1 MAQWLVAG
9 GIVMV
14 PLLLFS
20 LLTLALVA
28 ERIWFWLRI
37 SRQQRRVVA
46 DLLGG
51 YADNPQGAIAKLK
64 QYTHLPMARIF
75 LAALTLD
82 EATPE
87 EFSLALESAA
97 QAELPLLK
105 RFQTVFETVVGVAP
119 LLGLLGTV
127 LGLMQVLSSIRLGEG
142 AASADGVSL
151 GVGEALVST
160 AAGLVVAIV
169 ALLFANL
176 FQGLYRRQ
184 RAMIQEAGG
193 KLEVLHRRYQRQQ
206 ARIAGQSWPEDP
218 RLRP

>member
-1 MAQWLVAG
+1 
-9 GIVMV
+9 MV

>member
-1 MAQWLVAG
+1 MAQWLAAG

-20 LLTLALVA
+20 LLTLVLVA
-28 ERIWFWLRI
+28 ERSWFWLRI
-37 SRQQRRVVA
+37 SRQQRRVIT
-46 DLLGG
+46 DLLGT

-64 QYTHLPMARIF
+64 QYTHLPLARIA

-87 EFSLALESAA
+87 EFSLALDSAA

-127 LGLMQVLSSIRLGEG
+127 LGLMQVLSSIQLGEG
-142 AASADGVSL
+142 AASTDGVTL
-151 GVGEALVST
+151 GVGEALTST

-184 RAMIQEAGG
+184 RAIIQEAGG
-193 KLEVLHRRYQRQQ
+193 KLEVLHRRHQRQQ
-206 ARIAGQSWPEDP
+206 ARITQRSWPEDP

>member
-64 QYTHLPMARIF
+64 QYTHLPVARIF
-75 LAALTLD
+75 LAALTLED
-82 EATPE
+82 ATPE